1 MEQIFQI
8 FEALKGIIV
17 RALPTFV
24 LVILLHWYLKK
35 MLFQPVERVLEE
47 RRKKTL
53 GAIEDSEASLAK
65 VNEKLARYE
74 QAISDAR
81 VSIYQEQEAARKSL
95 ADQQAEA
102 VEAARVKSS
111 ERVAQV
117 KSELAAEVSS
127 AKAALASEANRLA
140 DEIAGVI
147 LAGKGR

>member
-47 RRKKTL
+47 RRKKTM

-81 VSIYQEQEAARKSL
+81 VSIYLEQEAARKSL

-102 VEAARVKSS
+102 VEAARVKSA

>member
-1 MEQIFQI
+1 MEQI

-65 VNEKLARYE
+65 VNERLAQYE
-74 QAISDAR
+74 KAVSDAR
-81 VSIYQEQEAARKSL
+81 VAIYQEQEVSRKSL
-95 ADQQAEA
+95 AAQQSQA
-102 VEAARVKSS
+102 VEAAKAKTA

-117 KSELAAEVSS
+117 KSELASEVST
-127 AKAALASEANRLA
+127 AKATLAAEADRLA
-140 DEIAGVI
+140 EEIAGVI

>member
-47 RRKKTL
+47 RRKKTM

-95 ADQQAEA
+95 ADQQVAS
-102 VEAARVKSS
+102 VEAARVKSA

-127 AKAALASEANRLA
+127 AKAALASEADRLA